1 MFINHKHQR
10 AIEALKQADLKSA
23 LGLLEEALLEN
34 PFHPNI
40 LSDRGF
46 LYIHLK
52 NNELAMED
60 FDLCVELQ
68 PTYGYRYSARAY
80 AKSYFG
86 QLEEAILD
94 YLKAIELD
102 EKDWVSHQNLGILW
116 QKQKNLIEAERHFK
130 WADEIQGKTNFDIVE
145 KMGETQQPI
154 DRETI
159 PPSDL
164 IREQENMITKM
175 KHLFTSKEKF
185 DEFMHFLKNGF
196 RIQ

>member
-1 MFINHKHQR
+1 MFINHKHQQ
-10 AIEALKQADLKSA
+10 AIEALKHADLKSA
-23 LGLLEEALLEN
+23 LTLLEEALLEN

-40 LSDRGF
+40 ISDRGF

-52 NNELAMED
+52 HNELAMED
-60 FDLCVELQ
+60 FDLCVDLQ
-68 PTYGYRYSARAY
+68 PDYGYRYSARAY
-80 AKSYFG
+80 AKEYFG
-86 QLEEAILD
+86 EVDEAISD

-102 EKDWVSHQNLGILW
+102 KNDWISHQNLGILL
-116 QKQKNLIEAERHFK
+116 QKQSRLVDAEHHFK
-130 WADEIQGKTNFDIVE
+130 RADEIQGKNEFGIVQ
-145 KMGETQQPI
+145 KMGEKQQSI

-159 PPSDL
+159 SPSDL
-164 IREQENMITKM
+164 IRKQENTISKM